1 MIAANLT
8 WDAFSQLTVVG
19 VINGAAYG
27 LLGVGFALILGVSGR
42 FHFAYGFT
50 YALAAYLVFTFA
62 ERSGIPFWLAAVL
75 GILATAV
82 VGVLIERV
90 VYRPLATKAGANAL
104 LAVFVASLGLG
115 IAGENT
121 IRLLYSS
128 AAQQLASAP
137 DGLRTPINWSD
148 SVVFRWV
155 DVWQVVSA
163 VVLVLALAALLR
175 FTGLGR
181 SIKATRVN
189 PEMARIIGIDPNRIY
204 LVCFFIGTLM
214 CGVAAFWFGVKFS
227 VARRH
232 GLQAG
237 HLRLRR
243 RLPRRD
249 GQRSGAGVRHRDL
262 RQPHRTV
269 EHDVARGALAAARR
283 LRRAAA
289 VPRGARLRPPGLAA
303 PAAPGRRRVSQRW
316 RSGSTTAGSPS
327 SSSSSPSR

>member
-1 MIAANLT
+1 VLVAANLT

-62 ERSGIPFWLAAVL
+62 ERSGIPFWISAVL
-75 GILATAV
+75 GILATAI

-90 VYRPLATKAGANAL
+90 VYRPLATRAGANAL
-104 LAVFVASLGLG
+104 LAVFVASLGIG
-115 IAGENT
+115 IAGENL

-137 DGLRTPINWSD
+137 DGLRTPINWGD
-148 SVVFRWV
+148 SVAFRWV
-155 DVWQVVSA
+155 DVWQVVTA

-189 PEMARIIGIDPNRIY
+189 PDMARIIGIDPNRIY

-227 VARRH
+227 VAADMGFKPVIFAFVVAFLAGTASAPVRVFLTGIFVSLIEQWSTMWLEVRWQQ
-232 GLQAG
+232 LVVFVVLLLYLVVLAYNPQAW
-237 HLRLRR
+237 L
-243 RLPRRD
+243 
-249 GQRSGAGVRHRDL
+249 
-262 RQPHRTV
+262 
-269 EHDVARGALAAARR
+269 RR
-283 LRRAAA
+283 LR
-289 VPRGARLRPPGLAA
+289 
-303 PAAPGRRRVSQRW
+303 PAG
-316 RSGSTTAGSPS
+316 GG
-327 SSSSSPSR
+327 